1 MCYNKH
7 EMLILD
13 PQVRCSAGKA
23 PSVFL
28 QIAAVLAMWIAVQ
41 PALAEDATST
51 EQPSAAVQGASAY
64 FSANKSAKPKEQI
77 GDGKN
82 PSTAELS
89 QSISRLGSADYRTRE
104 EAVRQ
109 LMAAGSSAIEP
120 LKKAAQGQDLE
131 VSYRAVR
138 VLQSLLEHDDSA
150 TQQQAADALESLSAG
165 EHSAADIA
173 TDALA
178 VYHLTQQD
186 RALESLRRL
195 GATVREFGFGDDMEI
210 ILDDQWHGKTADL
223 ALLKQAPRMNHLQIL
238 YVKLDDEALKILTE
252 LTQLDFIELF
262 GTGISEESTAV
273 LAQALP
279 GVKIDRRN
287 GAMLGVGASPTSTA
301 CTINNVVRGSAAET
315 ADIHLNDEILSI
327 DGHPMQ
333 RFEELTALIGAK
345 NIGDSVSIDLR
356 RDGQLLTKHVT
367 LGKWE
372 RQD

>member
-1 MCYNKH
+1 
-7 EMLILD
+7 MLTPI
-13 PQVRCSAGKA
+13 PPVRSSAGK
-23 PSVFL
+23 STSDFL
-28 QIAAVLAMWIAVQ
+28 QVAALLAMWIAVQ
-41 PALAEDATST
+41 PGVAEDAIST
-51 EQPSAAVQGASAY
+51 ERPSSAAPSI
-64 FSANKSAKPKEQI
+64 SANSDVSKATKPKQPI
-77 GDGKN
+77 GKDKN
-82 PSTAELS
+82 PPTAELNE
-89 QSISRLGSADYRTRE
+89 SITRLGSADYRTRE

-131 VSYRAVR
+131 VSYGAVR

-165 EHSAADIA
+165 EHSAADLA

-186 RALESLRRL
+186 RAIESLRRL

-238 YVKLDDEALKILTE
+238 YVKLDDEALKFLTE

-262 GTGISEESTAV
+262 GTGISEESAAA

-301 CTINNVVRGSAAET
+301 CMISNVVRGSAAEA

-333 RFEELTALIGAK
+333 RFEELTSLIGAK
-345 NIGDSVSIDLR
+345 NIGDSVSIELR

-367 LGKWE
+367 LGKWQ
-372 RQD
+372 RQH

>member
-7 EMLILD
+7 EMLILN
-13 PQVRCSAGKA
+13 PPVRSSAGKA
-23 PSVFL
+23 PSAFL
-28 QIAAVLAMWIAVQ
+28 QVAALLAMWIAVQ
-41 PALAEDATST
+41 PALAEDAIST
-51 EQPSAAVQGASAY
+51 EQPSPAAPGTSAN
-64 FSANKSAKPKEQI
+64 FSANKAAKPKQQI
-77 GDGKN
+77 DEDKN
-82 PSTAELS
+82 PSIAELN

-109 LMAAGSSAIEP
+109 LMGAGSSAIEP

-150 TQQQAADALESLSAG
+150 TQQQAAGALESLSAG

-186 RALESLRRL
+186 RAIESLRRL

-262 GTGISEESTAV
+262 GTGISEESTTA

-287 GAMLGVGASPTSTA
+287 GAMLGVGASPTSTP
-301 CTINNVVRGSAAET
+301 CTINNVVRGSAAEA
-315 ADIHLNDEILSI
+315 ADIRLKDEILSI
-327 DGHPMQ
+327 DSHPMQ

-367 LGKWE
+367 LGKWQ